1 MLEVSQSQ
9 AQHLVLDVQGL
20 RSRRPCRSV
29 LDVVRRVHNVQID
42 TISVVS
48 RSHDLT
54 VFNRFPKYSEGEV
67 WREERAGRLFEYWS
81 HAMCLL
87 PVQSFP
93 FYAWIMERMSEAKKG
108 WQVEWGV
115 KNKETIESVLEHVK
129 AKGPTASSDIGTRE
143 QKSDGWWD
151 WKKEKLALEYLL
163 VTGRLLVAYREGFQK
178 YYDLTERVLPP
189 AIPSEPMAIDEIP
202 EYVVDTVFRSIGLGD
217 YRDLKTYMGGLPFRE
232 TWGGRQLVESTLKE
246 HIGSTV
252 EQVTVEGHK
261 DPLYVHKAYTD
272 ALTGSG
278 PDTSSEHVMLLSPFD
293 NIVRE
298 RHYPRWLWTFDYKI
312 ECYTPVNQRK
322 YGYYAL
328 PILDGSALA
337 GRVDAKVHR
346 DKGLLELKSL
356 YIEFDSLKDDDGA
369 ARFAGGLERF
379 AKFHGCSE
387 IELHSVMPRGLR
399 KRYCEVISSLM

>member
-1 MLEVSQSQ
+1 M
-9 AQHLVLDVQGL
+9 LDVQGL
-20 RSRRPCRSV
+20 RPRRPCGSV

-54 VFNRFPKYSEGEV
+54 VFNRFPKYSQGDV

-93 FYAWIMERMSEAKKG
+93 FYAWMMERMSEAKQG

-115 KNKETIESVLEHVK
+115 KNKETIESVFEHVK

-143 QKSDGWWD
+143 QRSDGWWD

-163 VTGRLLVAYREGFQK
+163 IIGRLLVAYREGFQK
-178 YYDLTERVLPP
+178 CYDLAERVLPP
-189 AIPSEPMAIDEIP
+189 DAAGEPMATDEIP
-202 EYVVDTVFRSIGLGD
+202 GYVIDTVFRSIGLGD

-232 TWGGRQLVESTLKE
+232 VWSSSRQMVESALKE
-246 HIGSTV
+246 RLGSTLEEV
-252 EQVTVEGHK
+252 SVEGHK
-261 DPLYVHKAYTD
+261 DPLYVQSIYAD
-272 ALTGSG
+272 ALTSSA
-278 PDTSSEHVMLLSPFD
+278 PDLSSEPVILLSPFD

-298 RHYPRWLWTFDYKI
+298 RHYPRWLWDFDYKI
-312 ECYTPVNQRK
+312 ECYTPVKQRK

-328 PILDGSALA
+328 PILDGSRLA

-346 DKGLLELKSL
+346 DKELLELKSL
-356 YIEFDSLKDDDGA
+356 YIESDSLKDEAGVT
-369 ARFAGGLERF
+369 RFAKGLERF
-379 AKFHGCSE
+379 AKFHACTE
-387 IELHSVMPRGLR
+387 IQLGSVTPKGLR
-399 KRYCEVISSLM
+399 KRYADLLPSLG